1 MARAKEL
8 KSKRYYNEKAAYLR
22 QLAREAQ
29 TEALKKSCLSQAE
42 IYEDLARKAD
52 EKTADQE

>member
-1 MARAKEL
+1 MARANQL

-22 QLAREAQ
+22 QLAKEAQ

-42 IYEDLARKAD
+42 IYEDLARKSD
-52 EKTADQE
+52 EKAADPE